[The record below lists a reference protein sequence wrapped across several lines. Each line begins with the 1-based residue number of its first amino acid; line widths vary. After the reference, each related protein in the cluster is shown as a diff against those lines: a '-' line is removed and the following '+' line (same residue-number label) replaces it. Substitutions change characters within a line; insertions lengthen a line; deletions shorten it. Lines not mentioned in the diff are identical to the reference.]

1 MKFKQATWL
10 FNPSLP
16 ECLMEI
22 CKVTLTFQSVDKI
35 LRCDHSNESS
45 LPLLSHDAIC
55 FPNFHKMKFGHLV
68 QICFWLNL
76 AVKGLNINTRQLEM
90 GTSDIKMG

>member
-55 FPNFHKMKFGHLV
+55 FPNFHKMKFGP
-68 QICFWLNL
+68 NL
-76 AVKGLNINTRQLEM
+76 LLAEFGSERVKHQHKT
-90 GTSDIKMG
+90 T